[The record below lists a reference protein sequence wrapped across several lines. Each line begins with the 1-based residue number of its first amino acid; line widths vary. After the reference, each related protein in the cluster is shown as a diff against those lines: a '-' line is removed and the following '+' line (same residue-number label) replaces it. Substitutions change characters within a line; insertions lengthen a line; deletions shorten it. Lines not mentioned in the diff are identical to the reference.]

1 MNIHMNI
8 NVNNAAA
15 AADDD
20 DDYDYDDDVVVGHCA
35 DYIGLPAGGVSCPG
49 TAAEGNGE
57 NLFSGGRLAAARR
70 ARQNGSCQLGCPM
83 IIAFTVYQ
91 NSQCWCV

>member
-8 NVNNAAA
+8 NMNNAA

-20 DDYDYDDDVVVGHCA
+20 DDVVVVVGHCA

-70 ARQNGSCQLGCPM
+70 AVSWDAR
-83 IIAFTVYQ
+83 
-91 NSQCWCV
+91 

>member
-15 AADDD
+15 AAADDD
-20 DDYDYDDDVVVGHCA
+20 DVVVVGHCA

-70 ARQNGSCQLGCPM
+70 AVSWDAR
-83 IIAFTVYQ
+83 
-91 NSQCWCV
+91 

>member
-20 DDYDYDDDVVVGHCA
+20 DVVVVGHCA

-70 ARQNGSCQLGCPM
+70 AVSWDAR
-83 IIAFTVYQ
+83 
-91 NSQCWCV
+91 

>member
-8 NVNNAAA
+8 NMNNAAA

-20 DDYDYDDDVVVGHCA
+20 DDVVVVVGHCA

-70 ARQNGSCQLGCPM
+70 AVSWDAR
-83 IIAFTVYQ
+83 
-91 NSQCWCV
+91 

>member
-20 DDYDYDDDVVVGHCA
+20 DDVVVVVVGHCA

-70 ARQNGSCQLGCPM
+70 AVSWDAR
-83 IIAFTVYQ
+83 
-91 NSQCWCV
+91 

>member
-20 DDYDYDDDVVVGHCA
+20 DDVVVVVGHCA

-70 ARQNGSCQLGCPM
+70 AVSWDAR
-83 IIAFTVYQ
+83 
-91 NSQCWCV
+91 

>member
-8 NVNNAAA
+8 NMNNAAA

-20 DDYDYDDDVVVGHCA
+20 DDVVVVGHCA

-70 ARQNGSCQLGCPM
+70 AVSWDAR
-83 IIAFTVYQ
+83 
-91 NSQCWCV
+91 

>member
-20 DDYDYDDDVVVGHCA
+20 DDVVVVGHCA

-70 ARQNGSCQLGCPM
+70 AVSWDAR
-83 IIAFTVYQ
+83 
-91 NSQCWCV
+91 

>member
-15 AADDD
+15 AAADDD
-20 DDYDYDDDVVVGHCA
+20 DDVVVVVVVVVGHCA

-70 ARQNGSCQLGCPM
+70 AVSWDAR
-83 IIAFTVYQ
+83 
-91 NSQCWCV
+91 

>member
-15 AADDD
+15 ADDD
-20 DDYDYDDDVVVGHCA
+20 DDVVVVGHCA

-70 ARQNGSCQLGCPM
+70 AVSWDAR
-83 IIAFTVYQ
+83 
-91 NSQCWCV
+91 